1 MTTPMLARQTGRAAP
16 LIMIA
21 TDEAIRE
28 QAAVRTLQPQTTMD
42 KPASAIIFPADHG
55 KQT

>member
-1 MTTPMLARQTGRAAP
+1 
-16 LIMIA
+16 MIA